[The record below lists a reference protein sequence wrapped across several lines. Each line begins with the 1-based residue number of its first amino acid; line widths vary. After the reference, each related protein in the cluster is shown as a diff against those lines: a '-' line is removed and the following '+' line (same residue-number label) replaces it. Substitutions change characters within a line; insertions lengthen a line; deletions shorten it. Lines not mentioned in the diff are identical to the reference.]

1 MTPAANP
8 DQTPAISAPACAYP
22 WTPDQGD
29 GTFRNPIIYADY
41 SDLDVIRHGGDFFMT
56 ASSFNCTPGRPVLH
70 SKELVNWTLINHAVK
85 SLPHPRYAEV
95 QRGCGVW
102 APAIRF
108 HARGSR

>member
-8 DQTPAISAPACAYP
+8 DQTPASSAPACAYP

-56 ASSFNCTPGRPVLH
+56 ASSFNCNPGLPVLMN
-70 SKELVNWTLINHAVK
+70 SLWVSPLNQTMATRQLTLLSINK
-85 SLPHPRYAEV
+85 RLYYN
-95 QRGCGVW
+95 QKC
-102 APAIRF
+102 AICF
-108 HARGSR
+108 PN